1 MVFERPSFSAIDA
14 VSYSMRKMNCLI
26 VAALIGVALTMP
38 ACSSPDCVNR
48 ANYTQIQQNVHTQ
61 ADVEAILGE
70 PDSKL
75 ADMWIYQRPDD
86 HLTVMIDFDA
96 DGRVARKQWVDGVQ
110 GAWDDT
116 NQPRRP

>member
-1 MVFERPSFSAIDA
+1 MKKLTVLSSMVLLSVVVVQS
-14 VSYSMRKMNCLI
+14 
-26 VAALIGVALTMP
+26 G
-38 ACSSPDCVNR
+38 CSSPDCVSR
-48 ANYTQIQQNVHTQ
+48 ANYSQIQQNVHTH

-86 HLTVMIDFDA
+86 HLTVLIDFDPS
-96 DGRVARKQWVDGVQ
+96 GRVTRKQWVDGVQ

-116 NQPRRP
+116 EVKPRQ

>member
-1 MVFERPSFSAIDA
+1 MKNMKMALVAVTAFSLMTLFGCSTPDRLVQAN
-14 VSYSMRKMNCLI
+14 YSQIEANKSTESD
-26 VAALIGVALTMP
+26 VESLIGK
-38 ACSSPDCVNR
+38 
-48 ANYTQIQQNVHTQ
+48 
-61 ADVEAILGE
+61 

-96 DGRVARKQWVDGVQ
+96 SGRVTRKQWVDAIQ

-116 NQPRRP
+116 NQKPKR

>member
-1 MVFERPSFSAIDA
+1 MESIEFANPALSNPMKKI
-14 VSYSMRKMNCLI
+14 NHLI
-26 VAALIGVALTMP
+26 VVALVGIALSSP
-38 ACSSPDCVNR
+38 GCSSPDCVTR
-48 ANYTQIQQNVHTQ
+48 ANYTQIQQNVHSH

-96 DGRVARKQWVDGVQ
+96 DGRVTRKQWVDGVQ

-116 NQPRRP
+116 NESGRP

>member
-1 MVFERPSFSAIDA
+1 MKNMKMTMSVLCALCIATLVGCSTPDRLVQAN
-14 VSYSMRKMNCLI
+14 YSQIETNKSMQSD
-26 VAALIGVALTMP
+26 VESLIGK
-38 ACSSPDCVNR
+38 
-48 ANYTQIQQNVHTQ
+48 
-61 ADVEAILGE
+61 

-96 DGRVARKQWVDGVQ
+96 SGRVTRKQWIDGLQ

-116 NQPRRP
+116 NQKR

>member
-1 MVFERPSFSAIDA
+1 MKASRYLLTGLTLVAISVLA
-14 VSYSMRKMNCLI
+14 GC
-26 VAALIGVALTMP
+26 AA
-38 ACSSPDCVNR
+38 PDRLVR
-48 ANYTQIQQNVHTQ
+48 ANYTQIKQNTSTQ
-61 ADVEAILGE
+61 ADVETLIGK

-96 DGRVARKQWVDGVQ
+96 NGRVTRKQWVDGIQ

-116 NQPRRP
+116 NKPHRP